1 MHNSKV
7 AKRAVVVT
15 IAATMALGGAPAW
28 AAETNTGTGSSQ
40 GSAVSA
46 KASFPDVATS
56 HWANKHITKL
66 SLLGIIEGYDGKFFP
81 GDNVSQQDAL
91 IMAIRMMGLEE
102 KAKEISVETVL
113 PKDMAITAYAKPYV
127 IQAIESG
134 LIKIE
139 EESGGAEN
147 PDKKIWGERGA
158 SREWIAKI
166 VVRMLGKQ
174 EEADKLQTGS
184 TTFTDTGSM
193 SSWAIGYI
201 NEAVAL
207 KLVDGFEDGSFKP
220 AGKVTRAEMATFLSR
235 GAKDI
240 AEKSGLASIRFIDQ
254 IGESSVRLADSN
266 GNSASFGINAGSA
279 IFNASNDPSQIRLS
293 NLKTGSQV
301 YAVTS
306 GTNAVY
312 IEVLREDAG
321 FELVEGVLEEV
332 NLIEMKLKL
341 AAANGSGWYDLS
353 QTATVLNKDGS
364 GSSIGSLE
372 VGSTLSLKRLSYPAG
387 SKFSQVTIVQLP
399 VITNGEGTV
408 QSVKASENKLTIAN
422 KDGSTVEYKLAS
434 DADLTLKGTTTTEL
448 GSFQKGDKV
457 AYETLN
463 GLITSLNI
471 TKLYAESIDQGKL
484 EYVNSDVNNSYLTIR
499 KANGNKLTSYDLRS
513 DVSVTINGI
522 SHAGIKDLKAGD
534 ELNIELDENNS
545 VSAITVTSRSI
556 RSTYL
561 LSIVSYDA
569 DSKSLTVLQDGK
581 PEAYVLNDST
591 IIDKNGYP
599 VALSNFSGQFPKGM
613 KVDLVASQSD
623 KSVQKIMVSNTYEG
637 KIVLIN
643 TSTSDL
649 TIKTDDGQIIPV
661 KMSSSPFVELAG
673 VQGSV
678 VPSKLA
684 IDDKVR
690 ITLNSSQDRV
700 GNIQQI
706 KSKLVRLVSKDE
718 PNRQIKV
725 TDVVGTTETFVV
737 NYDVPILNSVKANA
751 KFSDM
756 PLDENMHVSF
766 VGSKVTKIALQST
779 LRGFVTNLDAAGGKL
794 TVQDSSGAKQTID
807 TAGNIVVRQG
817 SNATGSLSAL
827 KEGDRIELN
836 ANPEGGFTAVVA
848 EKQQRTVS
856 SYNATSRVLSLLLRS
871 IGDKTEYL
879 LHPNVYVH
887 RGDTSY
893 IPNYLV
899 SQEQVTIYLLD
910 GKIIEVERQ

>member
-46 KASFPDVATS
+46 KASFPDVATN

-91 IMAIRMMGLEE
+91 IMAIRMMGLEQ

-113 PKDMAITAYAKPYV
+113 PKDMSISAYAKPYV

-147 PDKKIWGERGA
+147 PDKKTWGERGA

-266 GNSASFGINAGSA
+266 GNSASFGINAESA
-279 IFNASNDPSQIRLS
+279 IFNASNDPGQIRLS

-399 VITNGEGTV
+399 VIANGEGTV
-408 QSVKASENKLTIAN
+408 QNVKASENKLTIAN

-434 DADLTLKGTTTTEL
+434 DADITLKGTTTAEL

-471 TKLYAESIDQGKL
+471 TKPYAESIDQGKL
-484 EYVNSDVNNSYLTIR
+484 EYVKTDFGSSYITIR
-499 KANGNKLTSYDLRS
+499 KTSGNKPVSYDVS
-513 DVSVTINGI
+513 ADVTVTIPGL
-522 SHAGIKDLKAGD
+522 AFATLKDLKVGD
-534 ELNIELDENNS
+534 ELKVELDENNNIVS
-545 VSAITVTSRSI
+545 VDVTSRSI
-556 RSTYL
+556 RTTFL
-561 LSIVSYDA
+561 ATFVGYDA
-569 DSKSLTVLQDGK
+569 DTKSITVMQDGH
-581 PEAYVLNDST
+581 PEAYVLNDNT
-591 IIDKNGYP
+591 LIDKNGYT
-599 VALSNFSGQFPKGM
+599 VTLANFANQYAKGS
-613 KVDLVASQSD
+613 KVDLVVSQGD
-623 KSVQKIMVSNTYEG
+623 KSVQKIMLSSSYEG
-637 KIVLIN
+637 TIILIN
-643 TSTSDL
+643 STTGDL
-649 TIKTDDGQIIPV
+649 TIKTDDGQIIPM
-661 KMSSSPFVELAG
+661 KMTTSPFIELAG
-673 VQGSV
+673 VRANGLSSQ
-678 VPSKLA
+678 LA
-684 IDDKVR
+684 VDDQVKV
-690 ITLNSSQDRV
+690 TLNSSQDRIGTV
-700 GNIQQI
+700 QQ
-706 KSKLVRLVSKDE
+706 KKTKLLRLTAKDVN
-718 PNRQIKV
+718 NRQITLKDEAGKSEV
-725 TDVVGTTETFVV
+725 FTV
-737 NYDVPILNSVKANA
+737 NYDVPIVNGAKASVNFA
-751 KFSDM
+751 DL
-756 PLDENMHVSF
+756 PLDESLHVSF
-766 VGSKVTKIALQST
+766 LGTKVVKVVTQST
-779 LRGFVTNLDAAGGKL
+779 LRGSVTAVDKDGGKL

-817 SNATGSLSAL
+817 SNATGTLSAL

>member
-113 PKDMAITAYAKPYV
+113 PKDMAISAYAKPYV

-240 AEKSGLASIRFIDQ
+240 AEKSGLASIRYIDQ

-399 VITNGEGTV
+399 IITNGEGTV

-484 EYVNSDVNNSYLTIR
+484 EYVKTDFGSSYITIR
-499 KANGNKLTSYDLRS
+499 KTSGNKPVSYDVS
-513 DVSVTINGI
+513 ADVTVTIPGL
-522 SHAGIKDLKAGD
+522 AFATLKDLKVGD
-534 ELNIELDENNS
+534 EVKVELDENNNIVS
-545 VSAITVTSRSI
+545 VDVTSRSI
-556 RSTYL
+556 RTTFL
-561 LSIVSYDA
+561 ATFVGYDA
-569 DSKSLTVLQDGK
+569 DTKSITVMQDGH
-581 PEAYVLNDST
+581 PEAYVLNDNT
-591 IIDKNGYP
+591 LIDKNGYT
-599 VALSNFSGQFPKGM
+599 VTLANFANQYAKGS
-613 KVDLVASQSD
+613 KVDLVVSQGD
-623 KSVQKIMVSNTYEG
+623 KSVQKIMLSSSYEG
-637 KIVLIN
+637 TIILIN
-643 TSTSDL
+643 STTGDL
-649 TIKTDDGQIIPV
+649 TIKTDDGQIIPM
-661 KMSSSPFVELAG
+661 KMTTSPFIELAG
-673 VQGSV
+673 VRANGLSSQ
-678 VPSKLA
+678 LA
-684 IDDKVR
+684 VDDQVKV
-690 ITLNSSQDRV
+690 TLNSSQDRIGTV
-700 GNIQQI
+700 QQ
-706 KSKLVRLVSKDE
+706 KKTKLLRLTAKDVN
-718 PNRQIKV
+718 NRQITLKDEAGKSEV
-725 TDVVGTTETFVV
+725 FTV
-737 NYDVPILNSVKANA
+737 NYDIPIVNGAKASVNFA
-751 KFSDM
+751 DL
-756 PLDENMHVSF
+756 PLDESLHVSF
-766 VGSKVTKIALQST
+766 LGTKVVKVVTQST
-779 LRGFVTNLDAAGGKL
+779 LRGSVTAVDKDGGKL

-807 TAGNIVVRQG
+807 TAGNVVVRQG